1 MTLTE
6 TRLATFLN
14 PGTIAIVGASE
25 TPGKIGSRLVTT
37 LQRNGYPGT
46 IWPVN
51 PGRATIHGLPAFA
64 NLAALPAP
72 ADLAILCVPAP
83 SIPEALED
91 GAARGIANFIIVS
104 SGFAETGPEGAV
116 LQERVMQIGRSHGL
130 NISGPNSEGFYN
142 VPGRIAATFS
152 PAVNIDPGKPGPRPR
167 VGVVAQSGG
176 LGFAI
181 YNRGRAEGLD
191 FSTIASVGNQ
201 ADLELV
207 DYAEAL
213 LDDPDTSVIA
223 LFAEGLQ
230 NPERFKAFARRAA
243 ELNKP
248 VVIAKVGSS
257 QAGKRA
263 VESHTGS
270 LSGSDSAYDAVF
282 DRYGVIRVH
291 SVEEMLEVSAMF
303 TRYPRVAGNR
313 VAVISSSGGTAA
325 WLTDTAE
332 FHGLTLPVIDEARQ
346 SQLKEFI
353 PSFGATGNPID
364 LTGHGMNGISRS
376 LEILGNSPD
385 IDALIVAGSFAHEGR
400 LSLEGEAIR
409 DLSRSLGKPVLLYTY
424 SKTSEAA
431 RSLLD
436 GWELHHFSSMDG
448 VCRAVA
454 AGVRYAR
461 FQQANSLDELDRLAV
476 EPRRD
481 SGLADRAQPVL
492 TEHEAAQVLTAY
504 GLPLAGGEL
513 VHDAEAAIAAAGRL
527 GWPVVAK
534 IQSPQIP
541 HKTEADGVA
550 LNLANAHDLRV
561 GVDRIFAAARAY
573 APDAELQGVLIQPML
588 KPGLE
593 LIAGVKADPDFG
605 PVVMCGLGG
614 IHVELFRDIAFASAP
629 LTLEDARKMLASLKA
644 SPLLDGVR
652 GAAPRDREAMADL
665 LVRLGR
671 FADDNRDL
679 IDEIDLNPVF
689 VHETG
694 KGVSIA
700 DALIVLKGDT
710 HG

>member
-1 MTLTE
+1 MTSSAN
-6 TRLATFLN
+6 RLSTFLN
-14 PGTIAIVGASE
+14 PATIAIVGASE
-25 TPGKIGSRLVTT
+25 SPGKIGSRLITT
-37 LQRNGYPGT
+37 LRGNGYAGT

-51 PGRATIHGLPAFA
+51 PGRKTIHDLPAFA
-64 NLAALPAP
+64 DIDALPAP

-83 SIPEALED
+83 AIPDALEA
-91 GAARGIANFIIVS
+91 GARKGIDNFIVVS
-104 SGFAETGPEGAV
+104 SGFAEIGPEGAA
-116 LQERVMQIGRSHGL
+116 LQERMLEIGRTHGL

-142 VPGRIAATFS
+142 VTARIAATFS
-152 PAVNIDPGKPGPRPR
+152 PAVNIDPGQPGTRPR

-181 YNRGRAEGLD
+181 YNRGRADGLE

-213 LDDPDTSVIA
+213 LDDPDTAVIV
-223 LFAEGLQ
+223 LFAEGLR
-230 NPERFKAFARRAA
+230 NPARFEAFARRAA
-243 ELNKP
+243 QMNKP
-248 VVIAKVGSS
+248 VIIAKVGGSE
-257 QAGKRA
+257 AGKRA

-270 LSGSDSAYDAVF
+270 LSGAESAYDAVF
-282 DRYGVIRVH
+282 ARYGVIRVR
-291 SVEEMLEVSAMF
+291 SVEEMLDVAAMF
-303 TRYPRVAGNR
+303 TRYPRVTGNR

-332 FHGLTLPVIDEARQ
+332 AYGLSLPVIDDARQ
-346 SQLKEFI
+346 EQLKEFI
-353 PSFGATGNPID
+353 PSFGSTGNPID

-376 LEILGNSPD
+376 LEILGTSPD

-424 SKTSEAA
+424 SKTSRNA
-431 RSLLD
+431 RALLD
-436 GWELHHFSSMDG
+436 GWDLHHFPSMDG
-448 VCRAVA
+448 VCRALS

-461 FQQANSLDELDRLAV
+461 FQAQNSLDELDRLAA
-476 EPRRD
+476 RARID
-481 SGLADRAQPVL
+481 SGLAGRKHPVL
-492 TEHEAAQVLTAY
+492 CEYEAARIFADY

-513 VHDAEAAIAAAGRL
+513 VQDADGAVAAADRL
-527 GWPVVAK
+527 GWPVAAK

-541 HKTEADGVA
+541 HKTEAGGVA
-550 LNLANAHDLRV
+550 LNLKDAPALREAV
-561 GVDRIFAAARAY
+561 GRILASAKTC
-573 APDAELQGVLIQPML
+573 APDADIHGVLIQPML

-593 LIAGVKADPDFG
+593 LIAGVKSDPDFG

-614 IHVELFRDIAFASAP
+614 IHVELFRDLAFGPAP
-629 LTLEDARKMLASLKA
+629 LTLGEARAMLASLKA
-644 SPLLDGVR
+644 SPMLDGMR

-665 LVRLGR
+665 LVKLSH

-689 VHETG
+689 VHEEG
-694 KGVSIA
+694 QGLSVA
-700 DALIVLKGDT
+700 DALILLKGDA